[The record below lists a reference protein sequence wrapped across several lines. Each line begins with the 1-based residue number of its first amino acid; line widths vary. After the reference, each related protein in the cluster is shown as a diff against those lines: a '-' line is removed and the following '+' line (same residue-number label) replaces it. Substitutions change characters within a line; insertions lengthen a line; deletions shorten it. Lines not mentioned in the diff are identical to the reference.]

1 MKQLNLNQ
9 LRLVRGAEGS
19 GGGDGVNPP
28 ETYTTSNRGTGGGGV
43 TPPITRSSGSGG
55 GDGVEPPKANVALL
69 DWTDF
74 LLK

>member
-28 ETYTTSNRGTGGGGV
+28 
-43 TPPITRSSGSGG
+43 
-55 GDGVEPPKANVALL
+55 KANVALL
-69 DWTDF
+69 DWINSF
-74 LLK
+74 